1 MTANALKNNYNAA
14 IVSEATMLPLKD
26 KSVDMAVAIDM
37 LHHLPT
43 QEMQEDAVK
52 ELLRVSRKRVIFEIK
67 TDDALSGVR
76 RLAYKVLKKLKRV
89 EDIKKTSLK
98 GIVYQKTDVNKMIK
112 LLKSYGKKPK
122 VKRVSYLVD
131 WRIIIC

>member
-1 MTANALKNNYNAA
+1 
-14 IVSEATMLPLKD
+14 
-26 KSVDMAVAIDM
+26 
-37 LHHLPT
+37 
-43 QEMQEDAVK
+43 MQEDAVK
-52 ELLRVSRKRVIFEIK
+52 ELLRVSKKRVIFEIK
-67 TDDALSGVR
+67 TDDALSGLR
-76 RLAYKVLKKLKRV
+76 RLAYKVLKKLKCV
-89 EDIKKTSLK
+89 KDIKKTPLK